1 PLWGKH
7 TLESLPVG
15 QQWRLGNE
23 SATCWR
29 TAVPLIQGDVLI
41 APGAYR
47 VALSRRGEQS
57 FTVDFASAAMAF
69 GGNGTPG
76 FAAKLVPGKHEVEKR
91 LTLEL
96 RRTDGKGQNKNAG
109 AAELPALL
117 QIRFGP
123 HRADA
128 EFTVPGAR
136 ELLASSRFRL
146 IGWSLPSKLV
156 EDRLAAGEGVPIAT
170 FVPVGKPRKQDPEVF
185 NVVIRAQGA
194 ELIPGLRMP
203 EDSFGFGDVA
213 PPSPAWRQPAE
224 VEWSDLAQ
232 PTERLEFA
240 GKPGRK
246 DKLLVLEL
254 RCGKRAELGSAS
266 CRGRVLVSMLGCVVS
281 E

>member
-1 PLWGKH
+1 PGGAHPRASCARGTPFLSNMPTLTHASVLLTLLASSLCAQRGRATLQHAGLESSIDHGQPLWGKH

-136 ELLASSRFRL
+136 ELLASSRF
-146 IGWSLPSKLV
+146 
-156 EDRLAAGEGVPIAT
+156 
-170 FVPVGKPRKQDPEVF
+170 
-185 NVVIRAQGA
+185 
-194 ELIPGLRMP
+194 
-203 EDSFGFGDVA
+203 
-213 PPSPAWRQPAE
+213 
-224 VEWSDLAQ
+224 
-232 PTERLEFA
+232 
-240 GKPGRK
+240 
-246 DKLLVLEL
+246 
-254 RCGKRAELGSAS
+254 
-266 CRGRVLVSMLGCVVS
+266 
-281 E
+281 

>member
-1 PLWGKH
+1 SIDHGQPLWGKH

-96 RRTDGKGQNKNAG
+96 RRTDGKGQKRT
-109 AAELPALL
+109 P
-117 QIRFGP
+117 
-123 HRADA
+123 
-128 EFTVPGAR
+128 
-136 ELLASSRFRL
+136 
-146 IGWSLPSKLV
+146 
-156 EDRLAAGEGVPIAT
+156 
-170 FVPVGKPRKQDPEVF
+170 
-185 NVVIRAQGA
+185 
-194 ELIPGLRMP
+194 
-203 EDSFGFGDVA
+203 A
-213 PPSPAWRQPAE
+213 PPNCP
-224 VEWSDLAQ
+224 
-232 PTERLEFA
+232 
-240 GKPGRK
+240 
-246 DKLLVLEL
+246 
-254 RCGKRAELGSAS
+254 RCCRSAS
-266 CRGRVLVSMLGCVVS
+266 ARTAPTPSSPSRARANCSPRPASAS
-281 E
+281 